1 MNLGTLVAK
10 KMRWTLNSAQV
21 GIIIEK
27 SEKDES
33 WIVLWTQNGSYKIQ
47 EHLEDAL
54 IDLYEYSER
63 EIKSRKCT
71 SM

>member
-10 KMRWTLNSAQV
+10 KMRWTLNSAHV

-33 WIVLWTQNGSYKIQ
+33 WIVLWTQNGGYKIQ

-54 IDLYEYSER
+54 IDLHEYTER
-63 EIKSRKCT
+63 EMKSRKCT

>member
-27 SEKDES
+27 SKKDDH
-33 WIVLWTQNGSYKIQ
+33 WIVLWTQNGNYKIQ

-54 IDLYEYSER
+54 IDLYAYTER
-63 EIKSRKCT
+63 ELKVRKCI
-71 SM
+71 SV